1 MLYYPHGVLKWCI
14 FVGAIIVLLT
24 VFSGCATTYR
34 PAVTGLSA
42 FTFRL
47 TPEQCL
53 ALKAERRHYRATE
66 QASGYVAGASA
77 LVTLLFLPLV
87 GEKTAPALTSGV
99 GLLAGGALAWT
110 GAQVDGLDE
119 EINAGCR

>member
-1 MLYYPHGVLKWCI
+1 MTTTAHIQHGNLLAICLLMLTLD
-14 FVGAIIVLLT
+14 
-24 VFSGCATTYR
+24 SGCATTYR
-34 PAVTGLSA
+34 PTLTAPGALTLQ
-42 FTFRL
+42 L

-53 ALKAERRHYRATE
+53 ALRTERRHYRATE

-77 LVTLLFLPLV
+77 LVTLIFLPLV

-99 GLLAGGALAWT
+99 GLLAGGALAWA

-119 EINAGCR
+119 EINEGCR